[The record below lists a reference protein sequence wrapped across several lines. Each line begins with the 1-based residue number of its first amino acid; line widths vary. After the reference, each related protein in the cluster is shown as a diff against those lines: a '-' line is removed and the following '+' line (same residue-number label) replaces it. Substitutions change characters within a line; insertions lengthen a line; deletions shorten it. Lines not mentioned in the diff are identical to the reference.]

1 MAKNTSIQQIP
12 NILIVDDVPTNLV
25 ILSEMIK
32 SVGYIPRPVTS
43 VKQAQAAISQKT
55 PQLIL
60 LDISMP
66 DIDGFEFC
74 SMLKADVKT
83 RDIPIIF
90 ISALDSV
97 EDKIKGFK
105 LGAVDYIA
113 KPFERE
119 EVTLRLNTH
128 LKIYK
133 MQQELESYNKKLHKM
148 VSAQM
153 ERVEEEQRKIF
164 FALASMIES
173 RFENSERHINI
184 VGNNSRILAMSLQFS
199 PKFDREIT
207 SEFIENIGVAALLHD
222 IGSFAIRDS
231 ILLKEGKLDDE
242 EWEVVKKHTIIG
254 AKQLEDIYKDGSKNE
269 MIKMAIDIA
278 KYHHENWDGSGY
290 PCGLKGEEIPL
301 SARIVAIIDVYD
313 SLNRDRSYR
322 KAYTNER
329 SLEIMKEETGKRFDP
344 DMMEIFNKVQKQL
357 RYAK

>member
-32 SVGYIPRPVTS
+32 SVGYTPRPVTS

-105 LGAVDYIA
+105 LGAVDYIS
-113 KPFERE
+113 KPFEKE

-153 ERVEEEQRKIF
+153 ERIEEEQKKIF

-173 RFENSERHINI
+173 RFENSQGHINT
-184 VGNNSRILAMSLQFS
+184 VGNNSRILAISLQFS
-199 PKFDREIT
+199 PKFDKEIT
-207 SEFIENIGVAALLHD
+207 TEFIENIEVASLLHD

-242 EWEVVKKHTIIG
+242 EWEIVKKHTIIG
-254 AKQLEDIYKDGSKNE
+254 ANQLEEIYKDNSKNDI
-269 MIKMAIDIA
+269 IKMAIDIA

-301 SARIVAIIDVYD
+301 SARIVAIVDVYD

-329 SLEIMKEETGKRFDP
+329 SLEIMREETAKRFDP

-357 RYAK
+357 RCEK

>member
-32 SVGYIPRPVTS
+32 SVGYTPRPVTS

-105 LGAVDYIA
+105 LGAVDYIS
-113 KPFERE
+113 KPFEKE

-153 ERVEEEQRKIF
+153 ERI
-164 FALASMIES
+164 
-173 RFENSERHINI
+173 
-184 VGNNSRILAMSLQFS
+184 
-199 PKFDREIT
+199 
-207 SEFIENIGVAALLHD
+207 
-222 IGSFAIRDS
+222 
-231 ILLKEGKLDDE
+231 
-242 EWEVVKKHTIIG
+242 
-254 AKQLEDIYKDGSKNE
+254 
-269 MIKMAIDIA
+269 
-278 KYHHENWDGSGY
+278 
-290 PCGLKGEEIPL
+290 
-301 SARIVAIIDVYD
+301 
-313 SLNRDRSYR
+313 
-322 KAYTNER
+322 
-329 SLEIMKEETGKRFDP
+329 
-344 DMMEIFNKVQKQL
+344 
-357 RYAK
+357 